1 MAIWDDVIPESE
13 RKIYEVGGWGKRMGF
28 GSRAAVIVVD
38 VNYDFV
44 GDKPEPIMESI
55 KRWRYSCGEAGW
67 DALRAIQRLLVAAR
81 QAGVPIIYTTVE
93 HRPGALDYGRD
104 RDKNFR
110 TGEATSLAGGKG
122 PEIPL
127 EIAPM
132 PADILISKKKASAFF
147 GTPLA
152 SYLIDLGV
160 DTLLVTGVSTSG
172 CVRATV
178 VDGHAYNFRV
188 CLVEEGCFDRS
199 VVAHKVNLFDMH
211 MKYADVVSLAET
223 KRYLARLSEHAHR
236 RRGKPAPARPRK
248 GGAPKAGRS
257 SSVVPERHRLPG

>member
-1 MAIWDDVIPESE
+1 MASWDDVVPESE
-13 RKIYEVGGWGKRMGF
+13 RRIYEVGGWGRRMGF
-28 GSRAAVIVVD
+28 GAKPAVVVVD

-67 DALRAIQRLLVAAR
+67 DGVRAIARLLAAAR
-81 QAGVPIIYTTVE
+81 PKGVPVIYTTVE
-93 HRPGALDYGRD
+93 HRADALDYGRD

-122 PEIPL
+122 PQIPD
-127 EIAPM
+127 EIAPN
-132 PADILISKKKASAFF
+132 AEDVVISKKKASAFF

-152 SYLIDLGV
+152 SYLIDLGI

-188 CLVEEGCFDRS
+188 CLVEEACFDRS

-223 KRYLARLSEHAHR
+223 KRYLARLAA
-236 RRGKPAPARPRK
+236 PAPRPEA
-248 GGAPKAGRS
+248 APRRPQSRRAGKKAGR
-257 SSVVPERHRLPG
+257 

>member
-1 MAIWDDVIPESE
+1 MAAWDDVVPESE

-28 GSRAAVIVVD
+28 GAKPAVIVVD
-38 VNYDFV
+38 VNYDFI

-55 KRWRYSCGEAGW
+55 KRWRYSCGDVGWAGV
-67 DALRAIQRLLVAAR
+67 DAIARLLGTAR
-81 QAGVPIIYTTVE
+81 PKGVPIFYTTVE
-93 HRPGALDYGRD
+93 HRVDALDYGRD

-110 TGEATSLAGGKG
+110 TGEATSLTGSKG
-122 PEIPL
+122 PTIPDQ
-127 EIAPM
+127 ISPQ
-132 PADILISKKKASAFF
+132 PADVVISKKKASAFF

-152 SYLIDLGV
+152 SYLIDLGI

-223 KRYLARLSEHAHR
+223 KRYLAGLPTTTMHR
-236 RRGKPAPARPRK
+236 RQSDAARRHAAGA
-248 GGAPKAGRS
+248 GG
-257 SSVVPERHRLPG
+257 

>member
-1 MAIWDDVIPESE
+1 MAVWDDVVPESE

-28 GSRAAVIVVD
+28 GAKPAVIVVD

-55 KRWRYSCGEAGW
+55 KRWRYSCGDVGW
-67 DALRAIQRLLVAAR
+67 NGLHAIQRLLAAAR
-81 QAGVPIIYTTVE
+81 PKSVPIIYTTVE
-93 HRPGALDYGRD
+93 HRADALDYGRD

-110 TGEATSLAGGKG
+110 TGEATSVEGGKG
-122 PEIPL
+122 PQIPN

-132 PADILISKKKASAFF
+132 PADVVISKKKASAFF

-199 VVAHKVNLFDMH
+199 VVAHKVNLFDMY

-223 KRYLARLSEHAHR
+223 KRYLARLPERAPHR
-236 RRGKPAPARPRK
+236 
-248 GGAPKAGRS
+248 APKETPPRQRKRRAAEADKS
-257 SSVVPERHRLPG
+257 PSVVSERHRLPG

>member
-1 MAIWDDVIPESE
+1 MAVWDDVVPASE

-28 GSRAAVIVVD
+28 GAKPAIIVVD

-44 GDKPEPIMESI
+44 GDKPEPIMQSI

-67 DALRAIQRLLVAAR
+67 DGVRAIQRLLAAAR
-81 QAGVPIIYTTVE
+81 PKGVPIFYTTVE
-93 HRPGALDYGRD
+93 HRADALDYGRD

-110 TGEATSLAGGKG
+110 TGEVTSLAGGKG
-122 PEIPL
+122 PEIPR
-127 EIAPM
+127 EIAPL
-132 PADILISKKKASAFF
+132 PADVVISKKKASAFF

-223 KRYLARLSEHAHR
+223 KRYLARFPGQTR
-236 RRGKPAPARPRK
+236 RRAAEPAPPRQRK
-248 GGAPKAGRS
+248 GRAPRAERAPSAISGRQRLAG
-257 SSVVPERHRLPG
+257 

>member
-1 MAIWDDVIPESE
+1 MAIWDDVVPASE
-13 RKIYEVGGWGKRMGF
+13 RRIYEIGGWGKRMGF
-28 GSRAAVIVVD
+28 GARPAVLVVD

-44 GDKPEPIMESI
+44 GDKPEPILESI

-67 DALRAIQRLLVAAR
+67 RGVRAIRKLLVAAR
-81 QAGVPIIYTTVE
+81 AKAVPIIYTTVD
-93 HRPGALDYGRD
+93 HRPDGFDYGRD

-110 TGEATSLAGGKG
+110 TGEASSLAGGMG
-122 PEIPL
+122 PEIPR
-127 EIAPM
+127 EIAPEA
-132 PADILISKKKASAFF
+132 ADIVISKKKASAFF

-188 CLVEEGCFDRS
+188 CVVEDGTFDRS
-199 VVAHKVNLFDMH
+199 DVAHKVSLFDLH
-211 MKYADVVSLAET
+211 MKYADVVSLAEAR
-223 KRYLARLSEHAHR
+223 RYLGSLPEAAATAPSGKRTPTRTRGDKAEKARHA
-236 RRGKPAPARPRK
+236 AIADD
-248 GGAPKAGRS
+248 
-257 SSVVPERHRLPG
+257 